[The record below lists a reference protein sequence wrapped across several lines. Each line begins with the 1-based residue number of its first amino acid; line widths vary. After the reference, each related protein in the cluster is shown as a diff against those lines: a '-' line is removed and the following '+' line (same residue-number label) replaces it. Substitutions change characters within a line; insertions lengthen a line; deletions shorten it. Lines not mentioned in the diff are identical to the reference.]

1 MEQNKEIYS
10 TSISLK
16 KRSELLVSGV
26 SDIISSDESSIYL
39 DTPDGGL
46 IIEGSS
52 LRIISMNVAGG
63 DLTLEGK
70 IDSLAYNEKAQAQKS
85 GFFARMFK

>member
-16 KRSELLVSGV
+16 KRSELQVSGV
-26 SDIISSDESSIYL
+26 LDIISSDESSIYL
-39 DTPDGGL
+39 DTSDGAL
-46 IIEGSS
+46 LIEGSS

-70 IDSLAYNEKAQAQKS
+70 IDSLTYSEKSKEQKN